1 MERIM
6 AQKDNSRTAGPH
18 EPRLRGYAN
27 KAEVDP
33 ADESLLDTPAGR
45 DDKPD
50 PEQVR
55 PNTPEA
61 EGAPRKDVGSKPRG
75 DETGHVGPGNEEETP
90 DGLDETEEAVRR
102 EAEDR
107 PTGRRVRP
115 PR

>member
-6 AQKDNSRTAGPH
+6 AQKDNSRTEGLR

-27 KAEVDP
+27 QAEVDP

-50 PEQVR
+50 PEQIR
-55 PNTPEA
+55 SNTPEA
-61 EGAPRKDVGSKPRG
+61 EGAPFTDVGSKPR
-75 DETGHVGPGNEEETP
+75 ETGPIGPGNEEETP
-90 DGLDETEEAVRR
+90 DGLDETEEAIRH